1 VRGVLG
7 RSNPDIIAARKAQ
20 VLELEPRVYRET
32 YNVYATADVGPLLY
46 KIQTPALV
54 MTGAFDPSCGPAP
67 NKKMA
72 EALPRGEL
80 TLLPDHRR
88 IPLAPRGCHA
98 VPTRRKRDKIGS
110 FQALLCRAP
119 VDPRARELR
128 PFRCIVPPIST
139 DTLDP
144 MGPLNEC
151 GTA

>member
-80 TLLPDHRR
+80 ILLPDHRR

-98 VPTRRKRDKIGS
+98 APTRRKRDKIGS
-110 FQALLCRAP
+110 FRRCYVARLSMRAP
-119 VDPRARELR
+119 ENCDLSDVLCHRYPDP
-128 PFRCIVPPIST
+128 I
-139 DTLDP
+139 
-144 MGPLNEC
+144 GPLNER
-151 GTA
+151 GPA